1 MSKFWLIFKQEYKR
15 HVFRKRFLFAILS
28 VPLFIGV
35 IALVGLLSVWLQYNR
50 QPAGYV
56 DAYQVLSNPVPVPQK
71 GSGSTLFPTVEFI
84 AYPDEAAA
92 STALNSG
99 SIQGYFV
106 LSADYLKNGSV
117 TFVKSSKTGSNVE
130 DDFSS
135 FLSYNLLANSSK
147 AVATRLSEGNNLIVR
162 SADGSRELS
171 PDNWLAILLPFA
183 AGLLFFIAV
192 NISGGYLL
200 QAVVEEKE
208 NRTMEIIITS
218 VSPTELMAGKIL
230 ADLLIGLTQLA
241 IWVFFVITAV
251 QFVPSLADMSGSASI
266 DMASILLMVSIFLPA
281 FIMVAAAMGAVGATA
296 SEVHE
301 AQQIAG
307 LFTLPLI
314 IPFWFVTPIMLNPNG
329 AIATFLSMFPLTAPI
344 SMPLR
349 FVFTNVPVW
358 QIAVTIAALCLLA
371 VLAVWAAGKIFRLG
385 MLRYGKRLSF
395 RELFQKA

>member
-35 IALVGLLSVWLQYNR
+35 IALVGFLSVWLQYNR

-56 DAYQVLSNPVPVPQK
+56 DAYQILSNPVPVPK
-71 GSGSTLFPTVEFI
+71 KDSSSTLFPAVEFI
-84 AYPDEAAA
+84 AYPNETAA
-92 STALNSG
+92 SEALNSG
-99 SIQGYFV
+99 AIQGYFV
-106 LSADYLKNGSV
+106 LSADYLKNGSA
-117 TFVKSSKTGSNVE
+117 TFVKSSKTGTNVE
-130 DDFSS
+130 DDFST
-135 FLSYNLLANSSK
+135 FLSYNLLSSSPK

-171 PDNWLAILLPFA
+171 PDNWMAILLPFA

-218 VSPTELMAGKIL
+218 VSPTELMAGKVL

-241 IWVFFVITAV
+241 IWIFFIVIAV
-251 QFVPSLADMSGSASI
+251 QFVPSLANMSGSTSI
-266 DMASILLMVSIFLPA
+266 DASSLLLMAAVFLPA
-281 FIMVAAAMGAVGATA
+281 FVMVSAAMGAVGATA
-296 SEVHE
+296 SEAHE

-307 LFTLPLI
+307 LFTIPLV
-314 IPFWFVTPIMLNPNG
+314 IPFWFITPIMLNPNG
-329 AIATFLSMFPLTAPI
+329 GIAVFLSMFPLTAPI

-349 FVFTNVPVW
+349 FVFTNVPLW
-358 QIAVTIAALCLLA
+358 QIVVTIAVLC
-371 VLAVWAAGKIFRLG
+371 VLAAFAVWSAGKIFHLG